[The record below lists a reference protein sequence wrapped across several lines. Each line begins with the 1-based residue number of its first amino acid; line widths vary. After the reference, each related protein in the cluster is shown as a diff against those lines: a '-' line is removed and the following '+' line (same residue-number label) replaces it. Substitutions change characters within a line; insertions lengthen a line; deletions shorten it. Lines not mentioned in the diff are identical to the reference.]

1 MWEISAYNQTI
12 SFVLSLCLG
21 ALFCVLY
28 DVVRAIRKVCLNSFW
43 AVFFTDILI
52 WLLYAFVTFIFLVA
66 RTNGEI
72 RGYILVGELGGFIL
86 FRISISRLL
95 FSAVC
100 FVFIK
105 AVAVKRMI
113 SGCIRRFYIKIDDLG
128 FKIWQGLSKFLKS
141 VKKLLKNTFKLLYT
155 NKNIADTEN
164 ALNETKTKA

>member
-1 MWEISAYNQTI
+1 MWEINAYNQTI

-28 DVVRAIRKVCLNSFW
+28 DVVRAMRKVCLNSFW

-52 WLLYAFVTFIFLVA
+52 WLFYAFATFIFLVA

-72 RGYILVGELGGFIL
+72 RGYILVGELFGFIL

-95 FSAVC
+95 FSALC

-105 AVAVKRMI
+105 AAAVNQII
-113 SGCIRRFYIKIDDLG
+113 SGCIGRFYVKFESLG
-128 FKIWQGLSKFLKS
+128 LKIWQGLSKFLKS

-155 NKNIADTEN
+155 NKNIADTEK